1 MVNLQN
7 GRTKPN
13 PMDSEDSADL
23 RSAREDARSIIRQ
36 RITDKTTELLCE
48 NAELR
53 KRENVKDKRVKE
65 ERVKERGTA
74 DDNETFITISFV
86 LASAMFILYCF
97 FW

>member
-65 ERVKERGTA
+65 SGSGSA
-74 DDNETFITISFV
+74 DDDNETFITISFV